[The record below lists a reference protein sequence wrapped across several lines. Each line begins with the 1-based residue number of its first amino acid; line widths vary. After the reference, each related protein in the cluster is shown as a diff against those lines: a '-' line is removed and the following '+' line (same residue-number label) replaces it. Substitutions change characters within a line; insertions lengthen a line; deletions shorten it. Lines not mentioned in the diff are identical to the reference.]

1 MRERL
6 SYRELETGKSNT
18 LQGLDTALRS
28 LKYIISAVESHQK
41 VLSMEGELVGG
52 GADENKRSN

>member
-28 LKYIISAVESHQK
+28 LKYIISAGVKLNQK
-41 VLSMEGELVGG
+41 VLSMEGELVGEG
-52 GADENKRSN
+52 E